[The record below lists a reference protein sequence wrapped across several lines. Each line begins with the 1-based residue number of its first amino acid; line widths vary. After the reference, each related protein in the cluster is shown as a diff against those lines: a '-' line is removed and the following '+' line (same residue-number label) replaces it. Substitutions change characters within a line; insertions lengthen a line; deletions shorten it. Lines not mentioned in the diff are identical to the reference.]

1 MYKNFISFFFILLLI
16 NQIKSK
22 SDSKN
27 EKIEITSEYIK
38 QNFSYL
44 SSKSNLLNSFS
55 KIYKA
60 GQISLLNEFISL
72 LNEHKINFIS
82 EFETF
87 YQKKRK
93 TLERVYNK
101 LKYKDET
108 NIKRISPAFEWAET
122 ERVVIFHIKHS
133 ALLSSL
139 SCPFVDDEKFVIR
152 KNKQDI
158 HYEAK
163 CILDNNYL
171 FFNLDLRLY
180 SFVSDLHT
188 KEIQRGETYYV
199 INKKNNEEWNGRLI
213 EAGNKLPENSLKL
226 F

>member
-1 MYKNFISFFFILLLI
+1 MKIFLLSAFIILLLFNLI
-16 NQIKSK
+16 LSK
-22 SDSKN
+22 SD
-27 EKIEITSEYIK
+27 KIQITSDSIK
-38 QNFSYL
+38 TNFLEL
-44 SSKSNLLNSFS
+44 SKKSNLIQSFN
-55 KIYKA
+55 KIFKS
-60 GQISLLNEFISL
+60 GQIPLLKEFISL
-72 LNEHKINFIS
+72 LDKNKINFIS
-82 EFETF
+82 EYETF
-87 YQKKRK
+87 YQKKIK
-93 TLERVYNK
+93 TLERIYNK

-108 NIKRISPAFEWAET
+108 NIKRLSPAFEWAET

-152 KNKQDI
+152 NNKQDI

-180 SFVSDLHT
+180 KYVDKIEK
-188 KEIQRGETYYV
+188 KEAQRGETYYV
-199 INKKNNEEWNGRLI
+199 IEKKDKEEWDGRLL
-213 EAGNKLPENSLKL
+213 EGGYKLPDNSLKM

>member
-1 MYKNFISFFFILLLI
+1 MKKFLFLAFIILLLFNLI
-16 NQIKSK
+16 VSK
-22 SDSKN
+22 SDKT
-27 EKIEITSEYIK
+27 KITSDYIK
-38 QNFSYL
+38 TNFLEL
-44 SSKSNLLNSFS
+44 SKKSNLIQNFN
-55 KIYKA
+55 KIFKS
-60 GQISLLNEFISL
+60 GQIPLLKEFISL
-72 LNEHKINFIS
+72 LDKNKINFIS
-82 EFETF
+82 EYETF
-87 YQKKRK
+87 YQKKIK
-93 TLERVYNK
+93 TLERIYNK

-108 NIKRISPAFEWAET
+108 NIKRLSPAFEWAET

-152 KNKQDI
+152 NNKQDI

-180 SFVSDLHT
+180 KYVDKIEK
-188 KEIQRGETYYV
+188 KEAQRGETYYV
-199 INKKNNEEWNGRLI
+199 IEKKDKEEWDGRLL
-213 EAGNKLPENSLKL
+213 EGGYKLPDNSLKM

>member
-1 MYKNFISFFFILLLI
+1 MKKILASLILIILLFNL
-16 NQIKSK
+16 IKSK
-22 SDSKN
+22 SDTTK
-27 EKIEITSEYIK
+27 EKLITSEYIK
-38 QNFSYL
+38 DNFYQL
-44 SSKSNLLNSFS
+44 SQKSNLIDSFQ
-55 KIYKA
+55 KIFKS
-60 GQISLLNEFISL
+60 GQTKLLEEFTSL

-87 YQKKRK
+87 YQKKHK

-101 LKYKDET
+101 LKYKDEI
-108 NIKRISPAFEWAET
+108 NIKRLSPAFEWAET
-122 ERVVIFHIKHS
+122 ERVVLLHIKHS

-139 SCPFVDDEKFVIR
+139 SCPFVDDEKLVIR
-152 KNKQDI
+152 SNKQDI

-180 SFVSDLHT
+180 KFVT
-188 KEIQRGETYYV
+188 KIESKEEQRGETWYV
-199 INKKNNEEWNGRLI
+199 INKKDSEEWDGRLL
-213 EAGNKLPENSLKL
+213 EGGNKLPDNSMKM

>member
-1 MYKNFISFFFILLLI
+1 MKKFLFSAFIILLLFNLI
-16 NQIKSK
+16 VSK
-22 SDSKN
+22 SD
-27 EKIEITSEYIK
+27 KIQITSDSIK
-38 QNFSYL
+38 TNFLEL
-44 SSKSNLLNSFS
+44 SKKSNLIQSFN
-55 KIYKA
+55 KIFKS
-60 GQISLLNEFISL
+60 GQIPLLKEFISL
-72 LNEHKINFIS
+72 LDKNRINFIS
-82 EFETF
+82 EYETF
-87 YQKKRK
+87 YQKKIK
-93 TLERVYNK
+93 TLERIYNK

-108 NIKRISPAFEWAET
+108 NIKRLSPAFEWAET

-180 SFVSDLHT
+180 SFVTEIQS
-188 KEIQRGETYYV
+188 KEVQRGETQYV
-199 INKKNNEEWNGRLI
+199 INKKNNEEWDGRLI
-213 EAGNKLPENSLKL
+213 EAGNKLPENSLKM

>member
-1 MYKNFISFFFILLLI
+1 MKKLLFSAFIILLLF
-16 NQIKSK
+16 NLTFSK
-22 SDSKN
+22 SD
-27 EKIEITSEYIK
+27 KIKITSDYIK
-38 QNFSYL
+38 TNFLEL
-44 SSKSNLLNSFS
+44 SKKPTLIQSFNKIFKS
-55 KIYKA
+55 
-60 GQISLLNEFISL
+60 GQIPLLKEFISL
-72 LNEHKINFIS
+72 LDKNKINFIS
-82 EFETF
+82 EYETF
-87 YQKKRK
+87 YQKKIK
-93 TLERVYNK
+93 TLERIYNK

-108 NIKRISPAFEWAET
+108 NIKRLSPAFEWAET

-152 KNKQDI
+152 NNKQDI

-180 SFVSDLHT
+180 KYVDKIEK
-188 KEIQRGETYYV
+188 KEAQRGETYYV
-199 INKKNNEEWNGRLI
+199 IEKKDKEEWDGRLL
-213 EAGNKLPENSLKL
+213 EGGYKLPDNSLKM

>member
-1 MYKNFISFFFILLLI
+1 MKKFLFSAFIILLLFDLI
-16 NQIKSK
+16 VSK
-22 SDSKN
+22 PDKN
-27 EKIEITSEYIK
+27 KITSDFIQTNILELSKKPNLI
-38 QNFSYL
+38 QNFNKIF
-44 SSKSNLLNSFS
+44 KS
-55 KIYKA
+55 
-60 GQISLLNEFISL
+60 GQIPLLKEFISL
-72 LNEHKINFIS
+72 LDKNKINFIS
-82 EFETF
+82 EYETF
-87 YQKKRK
+87 YQKKIK
-93 TLERVYNK
+93 TLERIYNK

-108 NIKRISPAFEWAET
+108 NIKRLSPAFEWAET

-152 KNKQDI
+152 NNKQDI

-180 SFVSDLHT
+180 KYVDKIEK
-188 KEIQRGETYYV
+188 KEAQRGETYYV
-199 INKKNNEEWNGRLI
+199 IEKKDKEEWDGRLL
-213 EAGNKLPENSLKL
+213 EGGYKLPDNSLKM

>member
-1 MYKNFISFFFILLLI
+1 MKKILASLILIILLFNL
-16 NQIKSK
+16 IKSK
-22 SDSKN
+22 PDTTK
-27 EKIEITSEYIK
+27 EKLITSEYIK
-38 QNFSYL
+38 DNFNQL
-44 SSKSNLLNSFS
+44 SQKSNLIDSFQ
-55 KIYKA
+55 KIFKS
-60 GQISLLNEFISL
+60 GQTKLLEEFTSL

-87 YQKKRK
+87 YQKKHK

-108 NIKRISPAFEWAET
+108 NIKRLSPAFEWAET
-122 ERVVIFHIKHS
+122 ERVVLLHIKHS

-139 SCPFVDDEKFVIR
+139 SCPFVDDEKLVIR
-152 KNKQDI
+152 SNKQDI

-171 FFNLDLRLY
+171 FFNLDLKLY
-180 SFVSDLHT
+180 KYVT
-188 KEIQRGETYYV
+188 KIENTEVQRGETWYV
-199 INKKNNEEWNGRLI
+199 INKKDSEEWDGRLL
-213 EAGNKLPENSLKL
+213 EGGNKLPDNSMKM